1 MVMVLKKDFKQVYNQ
16 KLMSFYIKIQSIG
29 SCLFV
34 DKYFRLHRHHTL
46 IYHRQL
52 TDIPLALYPLIHQ
65 CSKYSVPVLKIQCSS
80 HWPRVNR
87 YWQQNMTQYHPICR
101 LILDWQS
108 THMSTDCWPGIDQVS
123 VNILANTTG
132 WHSADITY
140 STQDPKF
147 LSAKLLIVKN
157 LATL

>member
-52 TDIPLALYPLIHQ
+52 TDIPLALYPPIHQ

-80 HWPRVNR
+80 HWLIAKHDTVSSHMLVDTRLTVDPYMYVNR
-87 YWQQNMTQYHPICR
+87 PLTRPIN
-101 LILDWQS
+101 
-108 THMSTDCWPGIDQVS
+108 QVS